1 MQQAISNQ
9 VQQLLTRILMDP
21 KLGDET
27 PERIANVFAMCVVT
41 MTNDIAESISE
52 DNPNQLMS
60 RIQREIFAGIEFLKT
75 EEGKALLST
84 SGSVH

>member
-1 MQQAISNQ
+1 M
-9 VQQLLTRILMDP
+9 LMDP
-21 KLGDET
+21 ELGDET

-41 MTNDIAESISE
+41 MTHDIANSLEE
-52 DNPNQLMS
+52 DNPAEIMN
-60 RIQREIFAGIEFLKT
+60 RVQREIFAGIEFLKT